1 MPKLLKSKVPV
12 VKITEIVR
20 AETELTGVR
29 RAAIAASHRM
39 AALERA
45 ADEIHAKTLLS
56 CSARV
61 VSTQERGVHA
71 LITDDNGV
79 TVEISGGSLMA
90 SVAKK
95 ED

>member
-1 MPKLLKSKVPV
+1 MRKLLKPTLPA
-12 VKITEIVR
+12 VKSQDHAL

-29 RAAIAASHRM
+29 RAAIAAGHRM
-39 AALERA
+39 AALESA

-61 VSTQERGVHA
+61 ASTPERGVHA
-71 LITDDNGV
+71 LITDDHGV
-79 TVEISGGSLMA
+79 TIEISGGALMA
-90 SVAKK
+90 AVAKK